1 MNRTIQM
8 TAELPE
14 VLVELSSA
22 LTQSGT
28 AIILLAPDLLISPVV
43 LSPVTENALAG
54 TCAAVRPHRQGN
66 IRIAHHGIS
75 AVANSFHHI
84 NAGNAQ
90 SVGAVRIDPSDFPRA
105 HVAIADL
112 EKAIHSGVITADSSE
127 VVELVLAALA
137 RGQIGVRAVELIDA
151 PWFRSPEDVTVSKA
165 QIAAMPQSR
174 IRGLQAN
181 RVDDGFYST
190 FVVRKLSKPLSSVA
204 IKLRMSPNLV
214 TVISFIVGVAAALSF
229 AQGAR
234 WALVL
239 GAFLLQLS
247 LILDCVDGEVARA
260 THRFSVIGAWL
271 DASTDRVKEY
281 AVYAGLATGAVVNG
295 VASQLAWCVAV
306 ILMIVQTARHMG
318 DYNFAAI
325 QKMREAALPFASII
339 DPQDPWGD
347 GAATFSVRV
356 NSRSGVRWVKKVIH
370 MPIGERWLVL
380 SVVAAVLTPLFALY
394 SLLAL
399 TSLAWLYTLMG
410 RVLRTRRWAKTTVGV
425 DLICAQLDN
434 GPLFDSLPKFLRR
447 LPGSRWNWANPMIN
461 RLIEMGVVA
470 GIAIVWFPQWITLAF
485 GYLFI
490 IAFHHYDNLYRA
502 LARSQAPRWLTW
514 GALGRDSRM
523 IIVVIAALIGIT
535 AFYDAL
541 NLGVAWLFMWCVIVA
556 SAQYL
561 NVQSSP
567 AQATSTQKGEHS

>member
-127 VVELVLAALA
+127 VVELVLAALTRA
-137 RGQIGVRAVELIDA
+137 QIGVRAVELIDA

-234 WALVL
+234 WALAL

-410 RVLRTRRWAKTTVGV
+410 RVLRTRRWAKTAVGV

>member
-1 MNRTIQM
+1 
-8 TAELPE
+8 
-14 VLVELSSA
+14 
-22 LTQSGT
+22 
-28 AIILLAPDLLISPVV
+28 
-43 LSPVTENALAG
+43 
-54 TCAAVRPHRQGN
+54 
-66 IRIAHHGIS
+66 
-75 AVANSFHHI
+75 
-84 NAGNAQ
+84 AQ

-127 VVELVLAALA
+127 VVELVLAALTRA
-137 RGQIGVRAVELIDA
+137 QIGVRAVELIDA

-410 RVLRTRRWAKTTVGV
+410 RVLRTRRWAKTAVGV

>member
-127 VVELVLAALA
+127 VVELVLAALTRA
-137 RGQIGVRAVELIDA
+137 QIGVRAVELIDA

-380 SVVAAVLTPLFALY
+380 SVVAAVLTPLLALY

-410 RVLRTRRWAKTTVGV
+410 RVLRTRRWAKTAVGV

>member
-127 VVELVLAALA
+127 VVELVLAALTRA
-137 RGQIGVRAVELIDA
+137 QIGVRAVELIDA

-410 RVLRTRRWAKTTVGV
+410 RVLRTRRWAKTAVGV

-561 NVQSSP
+561 NTQSSP

>member
-127 VVELVLAALA
+127 VVELVLAALTRA
-137 RGQIGVRAVELIDA
+137 QIGVRAVELIDA

-356 NSRSGVRWVKKVIH
+356 NSRIGVRWVKKVIH

-410 RVLRTRRWAKTTVGV
+410 RVLRTRRWAKTAVGV

>member
-127 VVELVLAALA
+127 VVELVLAALTRA
-137 RGQIGVRAVELIDA
+137 QIGVRAVELIDA

-325 QKMREAALPFASII
+325 QKMREAALPFASTI

-410 RVLRTRRWAKTTVGV
+410 RVLRTRRWAKTAVGV

>member
-14 VLVELSSA
+14 VLVELLSA

-127 VVELVLAALA
+127 VVELVLAALTRA
-137 RGQIGVRAVELIDA
+137 QIGVRAVELIDA

-410 RVLRTRRWAKTTVGV
+410 RVLRTRRWAKTAVGV

>member
-127 VVELVLAALA
+127 VVELVLAALTRA
-137 RGQIGVRAVELIDA
+137 QIGVRAVELIDA

-325 QKMREAALPFASII
+325 QKMREAALPFAPII

-356 NSRSGVRWVKKVIH
+356 NSRSGVLWVKKVIH

-410 RVLRTRRWAKTTVGV
+410 RVLRTRRWAKTAVGV

>member
-1 MNRTIQM
+1 MNRTINS

-22 LTQSGT
+22 LRQSGT
-28 AIILLAPDLLISPVV
+28 AIILLAPDLLISPAV

-54 TCAAVRPHRQGN
+54 TCAAVRPHREGN
-66 IRIAHHGIS
+66 IRVAHHGIS
-75 AVANSFHHI
+75 AVANSFHRI
-84 NAGNAQ
+84 NTGNAQ
-90 SVGAVRIDPSDFPRA
+90 SVGAVRIDPQDFPRA
-105 HVAIADL
+105 QVAIADL
-112 EKAIHSGVITADSSE
+112 EQAVHSGVITAGSSE
-127 VVELVLAALA
+127 VVELVLAGLTRA
-137 RGQIGVRAVELIDA
+137 QIGVRAVELIDA
-151 PWFRSPEDVTVSKA
+151 PWFRSPEDVTASKA
-165 QIAAMPQSR
+165 QIAAMPESR
-174 IRGLQAN
+174 IRELQAN

-190 FVVRKLSKPLSSVA
+190 FVVRKLSKPLSSLA
-204 IKLRMSPNLV
+204 IRLRMSPNLV
-214 TVISFIVGVAAALSF
+214 TLISFIVGVAAALSF
-229 AQGAR
+229 AQGVR
-234 WALVL
+234 WALIL

-260 THRFSVIGAWL
+260 TRRFSVIGAWL

-325 QKMREAALPFASII
+325 QKMREAALPFASIV

-347 GAATFSVRV
+347 GVATFSVRV

-380 SVVAAVLTPLFALY
+380 SVVAAVLTPLLALY

-410 RVLRTRRWAKTTVGV
+410 RVLRTRRWAKTSVGV

-434 GPLFDSLPKFLRR
+434 GPLFDSLPKFVRR

-514 GALGRDSRM
+514 GALGRDSRI

-561 NVQSSP
+561 NTQSSP
-567 AQATSTQKGEHS
+567 VEAASTQKGEHS

>member
-127 VVELVLAALA
+127 VVELVLAALTRA
-137 RGQIGVRAVELIDA
+137 QIGVRAVELIDA

-410 RVLRTRRWAKTTVGV
+410 RVLRTRRWAKTAVGV

-567 AQATSTQKGEHS
+567 AQPTSTQKGEHS

>member
-1 MNRTIQM
+1 MNCTINS

-22 LTQSGT
+22 LRQSGT
-28 AIILLAPDLLISPVV
+28 AVILLAPDLLISPVV

-54 TCAAVRPHRQGN
+54 TCAAVRPHREGN
-66 IRIAHHGIS
+66 LRVAHHGIS
-75 AVANSFHHI
+75 AVANSFHRI
-84 NAGNAQ
+84 NTGNSQ
-90 SVGAVRIDPSDFPRA
+90 SVGAVRIDPQDFPRA
-105 HVAIADL
+105 QVAIADL
-112 EKAIHSGVITADSSE
+112 EQAVHSGVITAGSSE
-127 VVELVLAALA
+127 VVELVLAALTRA
-137 RGQIGVRAVELIDA
+137 QIGVRAVELIDA
-151 PWFRSPEDVTVSKA
+151 PWFRSPEDVTASKA
-165 QIAAMPQSR
+165 QIAAMPESR
-174 IRGLQAN
+174 IRELQAN

-190 FVVRKLSKPLSSVA
+190 FVVRKLSKPLSSLA
-204 IKLRMSPNLV
+204 IRLRMSPNLV
-214 TVISFIVGVAAALSF
+214 TLISFIVGVAAALSF

-234 WALVL
+234 WALIL

-260 THRFSVIGAWL
+260 TRRFSVIGAWL

-325 QKMREAALPFASII
+325 QKMREAALPFASIV

-380 SVVAAVLTPLFALY
+380 SAVAAVLTPLLALY

-410 RVLRTRRWAKTTVGV
+410 RVLRTRRWAKTSVGV

-434 GPLFDSLPKFLRR
+434 GPLFDSLPKFVRR

-514 GALGRDSRM
+514 GGLGRESRT
-523 IIVVIAALIGIT
+523 IVVVIPALIGIT
-535 AFYDAL
+535 AFYDVL

-561 NVQSSP
+561 NTQSSP
-567 AQATSTQKGEHS
+567 VEAASTQKGEHS